1 MLFFLSCDEVLHSVG
16 SSIAEEAASLLVCLP
31 FTLSIL
37 FLSSSAVVCRSL
49 HPRSPPCSEGGP
61 RVPHKSL
68 HTPFLSSASESS
80 LLIHPTRRLLPQR
93 LLSSSSSPHHTLLA
107 HIHDTQLRGTVEVD
121 EGEFK
126 EVVADCGCRPRDR
139 PNSLAPTHS
148 SSYVWRVETAYNEL
162 RGRFQ

>member
-1 MLFFLSCDEVLHSVG
+1 MRFCTPWDLPS
-16 SSIAEEAASLLVCLP
+16 AEEAASLLVCLP

-68 HTPFLSSASESS
+68 HTPFPLLGERVIPPHPSNASAAPTAPALIIIKAPPIIRYLLTYTTLSYEV
-80 LLIHPTRRLLPQR
+80 
-93 LLSSSSSPHHTLLA
+93 
-107 HIHDTQLRGTVEVD
+107 QLRVD